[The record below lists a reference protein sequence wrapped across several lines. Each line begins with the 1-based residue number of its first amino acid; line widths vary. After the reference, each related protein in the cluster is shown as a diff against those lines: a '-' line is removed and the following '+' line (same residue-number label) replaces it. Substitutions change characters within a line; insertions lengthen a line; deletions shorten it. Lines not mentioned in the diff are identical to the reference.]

1 MKRAQKCWL
10 ALVAMLCIQTCTNGQ
25 ENPGLVKFLNPDG
38 VSTPK
43 GYSHAA
49 VIDLGNCKMV
59 IISGQV
65 PLNEKAEVVGV
76 GDMALQAE
84 QVFKNI
90 QIVVSEFGGTMN
102 NIVKLGYFVTD
113 VRQIQK
119 VRDIRDKFINTE
131 RPPASTLVEVRK
143 LYRDDVMIEVE
154 AMAII
159 PIND

>member
-1 MKRAQKCWL
+1 
-10 ALVAMLCIQTCTNGQ
+10 V
-25 ENPGLVKFLNPDG
+25 
-38 VSTPK
+38 
-43 GYSHAA
+43 
-49 VIDLGNCKMV
+49 
-59 IISGQV
+59 
-65 PLNEKAEVVGV
+65 
-76 GDMALQAE
+76 ALQAE